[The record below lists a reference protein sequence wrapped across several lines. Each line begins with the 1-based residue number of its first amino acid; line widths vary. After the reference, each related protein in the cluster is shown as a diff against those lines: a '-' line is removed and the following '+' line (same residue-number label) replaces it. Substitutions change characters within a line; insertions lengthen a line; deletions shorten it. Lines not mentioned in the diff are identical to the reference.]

1 MTVDKILTTNDFDTI
16 RFEKADDN
24 EIGITLKRNGSESEF
39 YFVLELDEVDV
50 FQKELHQFISE
61 NFGIRAYVVKDEQ

>member
-1 MTVDKILTTNDFDTI
+1 MTIDKILTTNAFDTI

-24 EIGITLKRNGSESEF
+24 SIGITLKTNGADREF

-50 FQKELHQFISE
+50 FQRELHQFISE
-61 NFGIRAYVVKDEQ
+61 NFK